1 MNFPLEPNRDLI
13 MPHGWDMG
21 FLIFAGS
28 VMSLFVLYGLW
39 LLAAKREPLLLMVLI
54 GGMLGEMLEPICNV
68 LGMAYHP
75 EHGQM
80 VGFVTLGRHI
90 PLWLVLCYPSV
101 LRRFRLSHHLPGMRA
116 VKLTATRF
124 WATLGVAS
132 VLLLRHRDRPGAR
145 RAVGLLRRAAA
156 EAFFAKPGATHGMPP
171 MWYIVNPT
179 SVVATAAFLALA
191 MRNLK
196 GWQRWPVLA
205 LMPMSI
211 VGFHTGAF
219 FAPVYVT
226 ENAGWSASQSLL
238 TAGISTLFCVVLLKT
253 FERMPFATRSVEVA
267 RQGATVK
274 SGPEMVRG
282 GKPA

>member
-90 PLWLVLCYPSV
+90 PLWLVLCYPWYFGAFAYRIISWDA
-101 LRRFRLSHHLPGMRA
+101 RGE
-116 VKLTATRF
+116 LTATRF
-124 WATLGVAS
+124 WATLGVAAFFCFAIEIGPVQG
-132 VLLLRHRDRPGAR
+132 VLWDYFGEQPLT
-145 RAVGLLRRAAA
+145 
-156 EAFFAKPGATHGMPP
+156 FFAKPGVTHGMPL

-219 FAPVYVT
+219 APVYVT
-226 ENAGWSASQSLL
+226 ENAGWTASQSLL

-253 FERMPFATRSVEVA
+253 FERMLFATRGVAVA
-267 RQGATVK
+267 RQGAMVK
-274 SGPEMVRG
+274 SGPEMIRG

>member
-80 VGFVTLGRHI
+80 VGFFTLGRHI
-90 PLWLVLCYPSV
+90 PLWLVLCYPWY
-101 LRRFRLSHHLPGMRA
+101 F
-116 VKLTATRF
+116 
-124 WATLGVAS
+124 
-132 VLLLRHRDRPGAR
+132 GA
-145 RAVGLLRRAAA
+145 
-156 EAFFAKPGATHGMPP
+156 
-171 MWYIVNPT
+171 
-179 SVVATAAFLALA
+179 
-191 MRNLK
+191 
-196 GWQRWPVLA
+196 
-205 LMPMSI
+205 
-211 VGFHTGAF
+211 

-226 ENAGWSASQSLL
+226 ENAGWSASQSIL
-238 TAGISTLFCVVLLKT
+238 TAAVSTLFCVVLLKT
-253 FERMPFATRSVEVA
+253 FERMLFATRGVAVA

-274 SGPEMVRG
+274 SGPEMIRG